1 MRTEFSIS
9 TAANLNYYDG
19 DMEYLLVK
27 VEEAVR
33 DAITEDLADYC
44 VNNLGDW
51 VVIFTVDL
59 KCQQS

>member
-9 TAANLNYYDG
+9 TAVNLNYYGG
-19 DMEYLLVK
+19 DMEYVLAK
-27 VEEAVR
+27 VEKAVR
-33 DAITEDLADYC
+33 DAITEDLADYS

-51 VVIFTVDL
+51 VAIFTVDL